1 MSTDPFEY
9 RTDPPLG
16 LNWQSLDRISQ
27 RLKAAYE
34 EVALEPVPDR
44 FAELLEQLEQVE
56 TQSATNGGASSID
69 GMSSSNREHRQ

>member
-27 RLKAAYE
+27 SLKAEYE
-34 EVALEPVPDR
+34 QVAFEPVPDR
-44 FAELLEQLEQVE
+44 FADLLEQLEQVE
-56 TQSATNGGASSID
+56 AQSSGNGGAAPAERAP
-69 GMSSSNREHRQ
+69 SSNREYRQ